1 MMKAFS
7 YENPTDGLQL
17 KDLPVPEPDDE
28 SVLIEVKATGICHS
42 DCHIVS
48 GHGDDYIAKK
58 PIVLGH
64 EVAGLIKKLGRNV
77 SGFQIGDAVTLA
89 LLMHPVSERINGAYV
104 GLSFDGGYG
113 QYVAAP
119 QKILVKIPDGMSFA
133 QAAVATDALA
143 TSYHAVV
150 GEAGARTGLTMGIV
164 GLGGLGMHGLQ
175 FACLKGST
183 VYGFDLNEDKFLQAK
198 GYGAKDC
205 FASLDDAA
213 NAGLAFDVI
222 VDFVGH
228 STTTSAAIKAVKP
241 GGKVITVGLAS
252 SDVTIPSNTGSGYI
266 LKGVTI
272 VGSIGAS
279 MQDLK
284 DVLALIAE
292 GSINPE
298 LTEVAF
304 EEIPETI
311 KQLAEG
317 TVAGRVW
324 TDPSKILV

>member
-7 YENPTDGLQL
+7 YDNPTDGLQL
-17 KDLPVPEPDDE
+17 KDLSVPEPDDD
-28 SVLIEVKATGICHS
+28 SVLIEVKAAGICHS

-89 LLMHPVSERINGAYV
+89 LLMHPVSERTNGAYV

-113 QYVAAP
+113 QYVVAP
-119 QKILVKIPDGMSFA
+119 RKILVKIPDGISFA

-150 GEAGARTGLTMGIV
+150 GEGGAGPALTMGIV

-183 VYGFDLNEDKFLQAK
+183 VYGFDVNEDKFVHAK
-198 GYGAKDC
+198 CYGAKDC
-205 FASLDDAA
+205 FASLDDAT

-228 STTTSAAIKAVKP
+228 STTTSTAIKSVKP

-284 DVLALIAE
+284 DVLALLAE
-292 GSINPE
+292 GKIKPE

-311 KQLAEG
+311 KRLTGG
-317 TVAGRVW
+317 TVTGRVW
-324 TDPSKILV
+324 TDPSKALY

>member
-1 MMKAFS
+1 MKAFS
-7 YENPTDGLQL
+7 YENPTDSLQL
-17 KDLPVPEPDDE
+17 KDLPVPEPDDD
-28 SVLIEVKATGICHS
+28 SVLIEVKAAGICHS

-64 EVAGLIKKLGRNV
+64 EVAGMIKNLGRNV

-89 LLMHPVSERINGAYV
+89 LLMHPVSERVSGAYV

-113 QYVAAP
+113 QYVVAP
-119 QKILVKIPDGMSFA
+119 QKILVKIPERISFA

-150 GEAGARTGLTMGIV
+150 REGSARPGLTVGVV

-183 VYGFDLNEDKFLQAK
+183 VYGFDVNEVKFDQAK

-205 FASLDDAA
+205 FTSLEDAT
-213 NAGLAFDVI
+213 NADIAFDVI

-228 STTTSAAIKAVKP
+228 STTTSTAIKAVKP
-241 GGKVITVGLAS
+241 GGKVVTVGLAS

-284 DVLALIAE
+284 DVLTLLAE
-292 GSINPE
+292 GAIKPE

-304 EEIPETI
+304 EEIPKTI
-311 KQLAEG
+311 KRLAEG
-317 TVAGRVW
+317 TVTGRVW
-324 TDPSKILV
+324 TDPSKAMS

>member
-1 MMKAFS
+1 MKAFS

-17 KDLPVPEPDDE
+17 KDLPVPEPDDD
-28 SVLIEVKATGICHS
+28 SVLIEVKAAGICHS

-64 EVAGLIKKLGRNV
+64 EVAGMIKTLGRNV

-89 LLMHPVSERINGAYV
+89 LLMHPVSERVSGAYV

-113 QYVAAP
+113 QYVVAP
-119 QKILVKIPDGMSFA
+119 QKILVKIPEGISFA

-150 GEAGARTGLTMGIV
+150 GEGSARPGLTIGVV

-183 VYGFDLNEDKFLQAK
+183 VYGFDVNEAKFDQAK
-198 GYGAKDC
+198 SHGTKDC
-205 FASLDDAA
+205 FTSLDDAT
-213 NAGLAFDVI
+213 NADIAFDVI

-228 STTTSAAIKAVKP
+228 STTTSTAIKAVKP
-241 GGKVITVGLAS
+241 GGKVVTVGLAS

-266 LKGVTI
+266 LKGLTI

-284 DVLALIAE
+284 DVLTLLAE
-292 GSINPE
+292 GAIKPE
-298 LTEVAF
+298 LTEVSF

-311 KQLAEG
+311 KRLAEG
-317 TVAGRVW
+317 TVTGRVW
-324 TDPSKILV
+324 TDPSKSIN